1 MRFSRTRLTDA
12 VHHRHWFA
20 DDLDTVAERLH
31 ETKIKAGAAQVRT
44 GRPVIMLPTIK
55 GGDRDVVCLRFA
67 WSRLGESNPRPTH
80 YERSAWMR
88 RRHYQH

>member
-31 ETKIKAGAAQVRT
+31 ETKIKAGADQVRT
-44 GRPVIMLPTIK
+44 G
-55 GGDRDVVCLRFA
+55 
-67 WSRLGESNPRPTH
+67 
-80 YERSAWMR
+80 
-88 RRHYQH
+88 YQH